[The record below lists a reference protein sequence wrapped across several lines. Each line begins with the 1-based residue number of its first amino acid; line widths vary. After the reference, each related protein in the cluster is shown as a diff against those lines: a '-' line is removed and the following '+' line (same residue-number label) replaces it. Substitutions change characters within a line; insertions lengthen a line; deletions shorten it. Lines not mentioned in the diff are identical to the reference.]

1 MKGPTPALIICLAAA
16 AALATACSTT
26 PKPSASAAA
35 ASAPSAA
42 APAQGATKIVKS
54 KNGKFD
60 GEVVG
65 TPAPNSK
72 FSKLLIGMQ
81 MNEVQDAMGHA
92 PDRTHTYETGKRW
105 IPMYF
110 GSDARRLEALY
121 TGEGCL
127 TFTDGNVWGAAG
139 GELIRITH
147 DASGAC
153 YQP

>member
-1 MKGPTPALIICLAAA
+1 VKGPTKALIICVAAVA
-16 AALATACSTT
+16 AFASGCAST
-26 PKPSASAAA
+26 PKPQTATAAP
-35 ASAPSAA
+35 APSAA
-42 APAQGATKIVKS
+42 APTQGATKIVKS
-54 KNGKFD
+54 KDGKFD

-65 TPAPNSK
+65 TAAPNSK
-72 FSKLLIGMQ
+72 FAKLLIGMQ

-105 IPMYF
+105 IPLYF

-139 GELIRITH
+139 GQLIRITN